1 MRYFCLFPMICDGRN
16 KNIKAGKDMFFI
28 EDNSAEVDMCI
39 IAHCNHT
46 LVFPRF
52 LAGGVTVYYKHVA
65 RERSHLR
72 CLFPADDREYFYSGW
87 LGME

>member
-46 LVFPRF
+46 
-52 LAGGVTVYYKHVA
+52 G
-65 RERSHLR
+65 
-72 CLFPADDREYFYSGW
+72 FPAFFGRGSNCV
-87 LGME
+87 LQT